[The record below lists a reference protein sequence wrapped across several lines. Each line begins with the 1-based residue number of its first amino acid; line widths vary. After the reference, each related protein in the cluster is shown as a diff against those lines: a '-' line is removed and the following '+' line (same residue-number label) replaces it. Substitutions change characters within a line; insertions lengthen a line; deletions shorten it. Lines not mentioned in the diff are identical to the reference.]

1 VRLDQ
6 TPGTASAPATYD
18 AAGKQVTYVDDANV
32 ESHAVITSYGAN
44 DVISFTPSAQGL
56 VAISSQGA
64 DVTITVNKNGI
75 VSAIVLRNVIKSGQ
89 IVYDVASFNAL
100 PVGDI
105 AFNATDTTIGN
116 SIDSAGGTLSSPAS
130 LDAGSGS
137 YVFSDDA
144 QKPSNVRISHF
155 GRDDVLL
162 WKNTYAGAV
171 AVSTKGSDVTFIVNQ
186 AGTVSSVTLVS
197 VLPAGALVYD
207 VASFNALGVG
217 SVQFQ

>member
-18 AAGKQVTYVDDANV
+18 AAGKQATYVDDANV
-32 ESHAVITSYGAN
+32 ESHAVITSYGTN

-75 VSAIVLRNVIKSGQ
+75 VSSIVLRNVIKSGQ

-105 AFNATDTTIGN
+105 TFNASDTTIGN
-116 SIDSAGGTLSSPAS
+116 SLDSAGGTLSSPAS

-144 QKPSNVRISHF
+144 QKSSNVRISRF
-155 GRDDVLL
+155 ARDDVLL